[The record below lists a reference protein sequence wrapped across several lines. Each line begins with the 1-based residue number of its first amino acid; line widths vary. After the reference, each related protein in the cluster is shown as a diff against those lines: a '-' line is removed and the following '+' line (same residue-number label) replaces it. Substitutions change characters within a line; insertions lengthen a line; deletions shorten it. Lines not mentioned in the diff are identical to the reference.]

1 MSLFK
6 AIKLPIDQTKAF
18 SKLIVDYAQNQAD
31 LKELY
36 GLRPDVT
43 SFEPQIKAKAKFDAE
58 HRYTLVKS
66 LSKQYGR
73 LKNVQVSSEL
83 VEENVLFLEHAN
95 TFTVT
100 TGHQL
105 NLFTGPL
112 YFWYKIVHVINL
124 AKALKEAYPE
134 HHFVPVYWMATED
147 HDFDEINH
155 IQLYGGTPRWD
166 RPSGGA
172 VGRLNLE
179 GMDQVLEDLSS
190 VMGPSKN
197 ADYLRDL
204 FQRAYRGQANL
215 ADATRYMV
223 HEFFADQGLVIVDGD
238 DAELKSIFYPAAG
251 RELKERVFANS
262 SRKAIETLEAKY
274 HVQVNPRPVNLFYL
288 EETDRRRI
296 DTENG
301 SEWNVV
307 DADRV
312 FPEKELDAELEN
324 HPQRFS
330 PNAIMRPL
338 YQEMILPNLAY
349 IGGGAEVAYW
359 MELKDVFE
367 AYEVPFPILF
377 LRNSGLIVG
386 KKENRKREKL
396 QIDWTQLF
404 EKLDVLVNKEVSE
417 KSNEELDLR
426 DYRLQLEAMFSEM
439 EKIASRTDQTFTGA
453 VNAQRAKQ
461 LKGLE
466 NLEKRLLKA
475 EKRKHHELVER
486 ISNLKNE
493 LFPAGKL
500 QERYDNFI
508 PYFEEY
514 GAEFKQALLNH
525 LDPFTFDFHVLYIN
539 D

>member
-18 SKLIVDYAQNQAD
+18 SKLVIDYAQNQAD

-83 VEENVLFLEHAN
+83 VEENVLFLEHTN

-112 YFWYKIVHVINL
+112 YFWYKIVHAINL

-288 EETDRRRI
+288 EETDRRRL

-514 GAEFKQALLNH
+514 GSEFKQALLNH

>member
-1 MSLFK
+1 MSHFK
-6 AIKLPIDQTKAF
+6 AIKLPIDQTNAF
-18 SKLIVDYAQNQAD
+18 SKLVVDYAHDHSD

-36 GLRPDVT
+36 GLRPDVS
-43 SFEPQIKAKAKFDAE
+43 SFEAQIKAKAKFDAE

-73 LKNVQVSSEL
+73 LKKVQVSSDR
-83 VEENVLFLEHAN
+83 VEENVLSLEQAN

-112 YFWYKIVHVINL
+112 YFWYKIVHAINL
-124 AKALKEAYPE
+124 AKELKEAYPE

-155 IQLYGGTPRWD
+155 IQLHGGTPRWD

-204 FQRAYRGQANL
+204 FQRAYGGQANL

-251 RELKERVFANS
+251 RELKEQLFEKHS
-262 SRKAIETLEAKY
+262 KKAIETLEAKY

-288 EETDRRRI
+288 EETDRRRL

-307 DADRV
+307 EADRI
-312 FPEKELDAELEN
+312 FSEKELDEELVN
-324 HPQRFS
+324 HPERFS

-338 YQEMILPNLAY
+338 YQETILPNLAY

-367 AYEVPFPILF
+367 AYEVPFPLLF

-386 KKENRKREKL
+386 RKENRKREKL
-396 QIDWTQLF
+396 DIDWPQLF
-404 EKLDVLVNKEVSE
+404 EKLDVLVNKEVAE
-417 KSNEELDLR
+417 KSNEELDLSA
-426 DYRLQLEAMFSEM
+426 YRNQLEAMFAEM
-439 EKIASRTDQTFTGA
+439 EKIALRTDQTFTGA

-475 EKRKHHELVER
+475 EKRKHSELVER
-486 ISNLKNE
+486 ISNLKNA

-514 GAEFKQALLNH
+514 GTEFKQALLDY
-525 LDPFTFDFHVLYIN
+525 LDPFTFDFHILCLN
-539 D
+539 E